1 MLTGG
6 CLCGSVRFEI
16 DGRLGPVVY
25 CHCSLCRRATG
36 SAFATNAS
44 VAEDALRVVAGADL
58 VTEYP
63 DKNESFRA
71 FCARCGSPVFKRH
84 PKRGSTRV
92 RLGTIDGD
100 PGARPEAHIWVGSKA
115 PWDAIPDDGLPRY
128 DEAPPLRFV
137 GTGTNE
143 G

>member
-1 MLTGG
+1 VLTGR
-6 CLCGSVRFEI
+6 CLCGGVRFEI

-44 VAEDALRVVAGADL
+44 VAEDAVRVVAGVEL

-63 DKNESFRA
+63 DKSESFRA
-71 FCARCGSPVFKRH
+71 FCSRCGSPVFKRH
-84 PKRGSTRV
+84 PARGITRV

-100 PGARPEAHIWVGSKA
+100 PGRRPEAHIWTGSKA
-115 PWDAIPDDGLPRY
+115 PWDVIPDDTLPRY
-128 DEAPPLRFV
+128 DEAPPLGLV
-137 GTGTNE
+137 AAAP
-143 G
+143 